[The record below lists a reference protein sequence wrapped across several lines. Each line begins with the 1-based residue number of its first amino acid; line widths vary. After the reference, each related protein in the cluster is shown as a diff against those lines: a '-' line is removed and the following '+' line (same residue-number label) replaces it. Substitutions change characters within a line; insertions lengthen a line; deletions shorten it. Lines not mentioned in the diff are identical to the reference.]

1 MGANVDAGKV
11 IQCEAAP
18 TLGGLLNS
26 VETISR
32 TSEKEWVALVRAIA
46 AGDTSAYGTLY
57 MSTHGIVFT
66 SLARITG
73 HRATAEELTV
83 EVFHDVWRGAS
94 SYDPT
99 SNSVVG
105 WIMNLARARAL
116 PRARPDR
123 GTLAAAMRAA
133 VQRLTTGERRAIE
146 DTFFSGFTYVEVAA
160 REKVLTA
167 MIKSRI
173 RSGLGRLKTFLTRG
187 NGKR

>member
-1 MGANVDAGKV
+1 MGAIVDAGTV
-11 IQCEAAP
+11 IQSETAP

-26 VETISR
+26 VDTISH
-32 TSEKEWVALVRAIA
+32 TPEKEWVGLVRAIA
-46 AGDTSAYGTLY
+46 AGDTAAFGTLY

-66 SLARITG
+66 AIARITG

-83 EVFHDVWRGAS
+83 EVFHDVWRAAPA
-94 SYDPT
+94 YDPA

-146 DTFFSGFTYVEVAA
+146 DTYFSGLTYVEVAA
-160 REKVLTA
+160 RERVLTA

-173 RSGLGRLKTFLTRG
+173 RAGLGRLRTFLTQG
-187 NGKR
+187 QSKR

>member
-1 MGANVDAGKV
+1 M
-11 IQCEAAP
+11 
-18 TLGGLLNS
+18 
-26 VETISR
+26 
-32 TSEKEWVALVRAIA
+32 VRAIA
-46 AGDTSAYGTLY
+46 AGDTSAFGTLY

-73 HRATAEELTV
+73 DRATAEELTV
-83 EVFHDVWRGAS
+83 AVFHDVWRGAS
-94 SYDPT
+94 TYDT
-99 SNSVVG
+99 ASNSVVG

-116 PRARPDR
+116 PRVRPDR

-146 DTFFSGFTYVEVAA
+146 DIFFSGRTYVEVATQ
-160 REKVLTA
+160 EGVLTA

-173 RSGLGRLKTFLTRG
+173 RSGLGRLRAFLTRG

>member
-1 MGANVDAGKV
+1 VDTAAV
-11 IQCEAAP
+11 TQREAAP

-26 VETISR
+26 VETSSH
-32 TSEKEWVALVRAIA
+32 TSEREWVALVRAVA
-46 AGDTSAYGTLY
+46 AGDTAAFGTLY

-66 SLARITG
+66 SIARITG
-73 HRATAEELTV
+73 DRATAEDLTV
-83 EVFHDVWRGAS
+83 EVFHEVWRGAAA
-94 SYDPT
+94 YDPAG
-99 SNSVVG
+99 NSVVG

-146 DTFFSGFTYVEVAA
+146 DTFFSGLTYVEVAA

-173 RSGLGRLKTFLTRG
+173 RSGLGRLRTLLTRG

>member
-1 MGANVDAGKV
+1 MGANVNAGTV
-11 IQCEAAP
+11 IQSEATP

-26 VETISR
+26 VETISH

-46 AGDTSAYGTLY
+46 AGDTSAFGTLY

-66 SLARITG
+66 SIARITG
-73 HRATAEELTV
+73 DRATAEELTV
-83 EVFHDVWRGAS
+83 EVFHDVWRGAAS
-94 SYDPT
+94 FDAA

-116 PRARPDR
+116 PRKRADR
-123 GTLAAAMRAA
+123 GTLAAAMRGA

-146 DTFFSGFTYVEVAA
+146 DTFFSGLTYVEVAA

-173 RSGLGRLKTFLTRG
+173 RAGLGRLKTFLTRG
-187 NGKR
+187 HGRR

>member
-1 MGANVDAGKV
+1 MGANVDAGT
-11 IQCEAAP
+11 IAQRESAP

-26 VETISR
+26 VDTISH

-46 AGDTSAYGTLY
+46 VGDTGAFGTLY

-83 EVFHDVWRGAS
+83 EVFHDVWRSAS
-94 SYDPT
+94 TYDPA
-99 SNSVVG
+99 SNTVVG

-116 PRARPDR
+116 PRSRADR

-146 DTFFSGFTYVEVAA
+146 DIFFSGLTYVEVAA

-173 RSGLGRLKTFLTRG
+173 RAGMGRLKTILTRG
-187 NGKR
+187 NGRR

>member
-1 MGANVDAGKV
+1 
-11 IQCEAAP
+11 
-18 TLGGLLNS
+18 
-26 VETISR
+26 
-32 TSEKEWVALVRAIA
+32 VALVRAIA
-46 AGDTSAYGTLY
+46 AGDTVAFGTLY

-73 HRATAEELTV
+73 DRATAEDLTV
-83 EVFHDVWRGAS
+83 EVFHDVWRGAPA
-94 SYDPT
+94 YDPA

-116 PRARPDR
+116 PHARPDR

-146 DTFFSGFTYVEVAA
+146 DTFFSGLTYVEVAA
-160 REKVLTA
+160 QEGVLTA

-173 RSGLGRLKTFLTRG
+173 RSGLGRLRTILTRG
-187 NGKR
+187 NGRR

>member
-1 MGANVDAGKV
+1 MDAGTV
-11 IQCEAAP
+11 IHSDAAP

-26 VETISR
+26 VDTIAH
-32 TSEKEWVALVRAIA
+32 TAEKEWVALVRAIA
-46 AGDTSAYGTLY
+46 AGDTGAFGTLY

-66 SLARITG
+66 SIARITG

-83 EVFHDVWRGAS
+83 EVFHEVWRGAPT
-94 SYDPT
+94 YDPA

-146 DTFFSGFTYVEVAA
+146 DTYFSGLTYVEVAA

-187 NGKR
+187 NGKG